1 MHSYA
6 APERAIFWK
15 LRIPASLPFLFTAL
29 KVAAVLAMIG
39 AVVGDYFGGSTESLG
54 VQIQSAVALSRY
66 ELAWA
71 AIVVAS
77 MLGSVLYGA
86 VAAAE
91 RFVVRWH
98 PSARSG
104 RLVRRGCDQI
114 GQCRHNQGGSMRKR
128 WIIVAAAVAARG
140 EPRRGRDGRRRS
152 SKSGATKVT
161 VQLKW
166 VTQAQFAGFYAA
178 QQNGY
183 YKQAG
188 LDVKIKVGG
197 PDIVPEQVVLGGQAE
212 FGVNWLPSLF
222 SNREQGNDLVNIAQ
236 MYARSGT
243 TEVTFK
249 SAGINSMA
257 QMKGKKYGVW
267 LFGNEF
273 EQQAALVKAGLDP
286 KKDVTLV
293 KQNFDMVAF
302 LKGEID
308 AASAMTYNELAQVL
322 ETKNPKTGKLY
333 QLSDLKVFKMSEL
346 GTGMLQDGIFV
357 KGDWIKDPANQATA
371 VKFLTATFKGWAFCR
386 DHAKACVDD
395 RRQAGNG
402 ASEGPPGLAD
412 ERGQRADLAEPARDR

>member
-1 MHSYA
+1 
-6 APERAIFWK
+6 
-15 LRIPASLPFLFTAL
+15 
-29 KVAAVLAMIG
+29 
-39 AVVGDYFGGSTESLG
+39 
-54 VQIQSAVALSRY
+54 
-66 ELAWA
+66 
-71 AIVVAS
+71 
-77 MLGSVLYGA
+77 
-86 VAAAE
+86 
-91 RFVVRWH
+91 
-98 PSARSG
+98 
-104 RLVRRGCDQI
+104 
-114 GQCRHNQGGSMRKR
+114 MRKK
-128 WIIVAAAVAARG
+128 WMIVAASAALVVSLAVAGMATATG
-140 EPRRGRDGRRRS
+140 

-178 QQNGY
+178 QANGY

-222 SNREQGNDLVNIAQ
+222 ANREQGNDLVNIAQ
-236 MYARSGT
+236 LYTRSGT

-249 SAGINSMA
+249 KSGINTMA
-257 QMKGKKYGVW
+257 KMKGKKYGVW

-273 EQQAALVKAGLDP
+273 EQQAALVKSGLDP

-322 ETKNPKTGKLY
+322 ETKNPDTGKLY
-333 QLSDLKVFKMSEL
+333 KLSDLNVFKMSAL
-346 GTGMLQDGIFV
+346 GTGMLQDGLFV
-357 KGDWIKDPANQATA
+357 KGDWIEDPANQATA

-386 DHAKACVDD
+386 DNAKACVNTVVKQGTALPKGH
-395 RRQAGNG
+395 QAWQMNEVNALIWPNRLGIGVMDPIQWTKTNAIATKFKVIKKPATK
-402 ASEGPPGLAD
+402 ASY
-412 ERGQRADLAEPARDR
+412 RSDLAKKAVAALKAQGINVTGKNYKKGVVILREGGK